1 MALRRQ
7 RGVAVSDGDWIESEE
22 GDLDPDLTEE
32 AGYAYWDPPPH
43 RAWGTVLLRL
53 VMAMMLVA
61 LLGSVVLAVVR

>member
-1 MALRRQ
+1 M
-7 RGVAVSDGDWIESEE
+7 SNGDWIESEE

-43 RAWGTVLLRL
+43 RAWGAVLLRL